1 VSQEHVSN
9 LNAPV
14 RIGSSGGSGSTTQAN
29 TALAVSLAANGN
41 KTDQDANQTQS
52 GAGTLVQGVGQLAK
66 NDQDATS
73 CANTSQKGAKNTNAP
88 LRIGSE
94 GTDGST
100 SQANTAA
107 ALSAA
112 LNGNKTEQDA
122 GQTQSGAPGS
132 AYVQGVGQGAFS
144 KQGAL
149 SNADTK
155 QHGVANE
162 STPLRIDRPEH
173 KRCEPKQPCE
183 SKPKVGPPDYRCD
196 ASSRNGGSCH
206 QPVKEPKCP
215 REEPKCPPRRPAKPC
230 ASCEKPHDPCDKPKC
245 PPNPRKERM
254 NG

>member
-1 VSQEHVSN
+1 VSN

-14 RIGSSGGSGSTTQAN
+14 RIGSYGGSGSTTQAN

-41 KTDQDANQTQS
+41 KTDQGATQTQS

-73 CANTSQKGAKNTNAP
+73 CANTSQKGASNTNAP

-112 LNGNKTEQDA
+112 LNGNKTEQNV

-149 SNADTK
+149 SNADTT
-155 QHGVANE
+155 QYGASNTAAPV
-162 STPLRIDRPEH
+162 RIGQPTH
-173 KRCEPKQPCE
+173 KPCE
-183 SKPKVGPPDYRCD
+183 SKKRSCDDKPKVGPPGHRCD
-196 ASSRNGGSCH
+196 ASTRDGDSCGR
-206 QPVKEPKCP
+206 PV
-215 REEPKCPPRRPAKPC
+215 EEPKCPPRKPVETPRKPVEKPC
-230 ASCEKPHDPCDKPKC
+230 ASCEKRHDPCPKPKAPC
-245 PPNPRKERM
+245 NLKKERM
-254 NG
+254 HG